1 MSIIVEA
8 INIVFEKDFWGG
20 VLSTVAIAVSANALW
35 SSIKRWREP
44 KSVDQ
49 IVAEMEKDIG
59 KIRKRYEEEKASLT
73 EKEKFEV
80 EEHLYKYETIIK
92 EYYNGTLS
100 TKKSN
105 KQSGFISH
113 DFLLYAVPAIIAL
126 TFTFTLVYLLVA
138 NQTVE
143 NYESPEVLKSGLS
156 TIIGYYF
163 GVAVKNSPPQNPDK
177 RLDELQ
183 KQLNNVLKN

>member
-1 MSIIVEA
+1 MSIIIDS

-20 VLSTVAIAVSANALW
+20 VLSSVAIAVSATALW
-35 SSIKRWREP
+35 STIKKWREP
-44 KSVDQ
+44 KTLAQ
-49 IVAEMEKDIG
+49 IVKEMEKDIR
-59 KIRKRYEEEKASLT
+59 KIRKEYEEQKENLSKSEQLEAEEKLS
-73 EKEKFEV
+73 
-80 EEHLYKYETIIK
+80 KYESLIQD
-92 EYYNGTLS
+92 YYDGTLS
-100 TKKSN
+100 KRSSN
-105 KQSGFISH
+105 KQSGFMSH

-138 NQTVE
+138 NQAVE
-143 NYESPEVLKSGLS
+143 NYQSPEVLKSGLS

-163 GVAVKNSPPQNPDK
+163 GVAVKNSPPQDPDK